1 MIDMN
6 LSLSVTHARTHTHT
20 VSQCPKIAGH
30 ICIHIHTSGLV
41 PLIVSLDWESD
52 HFIFVFLH
60 IAVYQPQQGYGAV
73 PQAPPQ
79 GGYGPPPQGGYPQ
92 AAPQPAG
99 AMPTYQYNVTMQ
111 QPVATQQV
119 VVVGGCPACR
129 VLS

>member
-1 MIDMN
+1 M
-6 LSLSVTHARTHTHT
+6 
-20 VSQCPKIAGH
+20 
-30 ICIHIHTSGLV
+30 
-41 PLIVSLDWESD
+41 PLIVSLDCESD
-52 HFIFVFLH
+52 HVIFFFVH

-73 PQAPPQ
+73 PPAPPQ
-79 GGYGPPPQGGYPQ
+79 EGYNPPPQGGYMQ
-92 AAPQPAG
+92 GAPQPAG